1 MYDFFIAY
9 ATPDRQQ
16 AQNLRWFLQD
26 DACKVFLD
34 VQDLGSGAPWG
45 PALREALEAS
55 RAIVVLVSTHADD
68 AFYQQEEIVRAIQ
81 LARDMPQAHTVIPV
95 ILEKLPR
102 GAVSMPY
109 GMGSLQAQDAT
120 RPGGLKR
127 VAAELVAWL
136 KEHQFNAK
144 QPKVANAAIEASDRM
159 MKLGP
164 NPDPEK
170 VIDVFRQSQTG
181 DLLDSEKIIADKELD
196 GWSFLAIK
204 DDIRNARTDIV
215 VSSDDNH
222 FRAEGGVSQCIL
234 EKVGQ
239 DVRRQ
244 LDYFKAQGFRQG
256 QVVITT
262 GGDWNRRAVIHAV
275 VYDIEDY
282 RFPTAELVR
291 TLTRRILESAVALG
305 ARSIALPILG
315 SGHARGHVKSSDL
328 VHAIASETLAFMNGR
343 NCVLKRVALYM
354 LNRDDAIGLPGEIK
368 EPGDR

>member
-9 ATPDRQQ
+9 ATPDRRQ
-16 AQNLRWFLQD
+16 AQELCWLLED
-26 DACKVFLD
+26 DSCKVFLD
-34 VQDLGSGAPWG
+34 EQDLRLGTLWQPT
-45 PALREALEAS
+45 LREALEAS

-68 AFYQQEEIVRAIQ
+68 AFYQQEEIARAIQ
-81 LARDMPQAHTVIPV
+81 LTRDKARAHTVIPV
-95 ILEKLPR
+95 ILEKLPQ

-109 GMGSLQAQDAT
+109 GMSSLQARDAT
-120 RPGGLKR
+120 RSGGLKR

-136 KEHQFNAK
+136 KEHQLNAK
-144 QPKVANAAIEASDRM
+144 QPKVADAAIEASDRM

-164 NPDPEK
+164 NPEK
-170 VIDVFRQSQTG
+170 VIDVFRQSQPG
-181 DLLDSEKIIADKELD
+181 DLLDSEKILADKELN
-196 GWSFLAIK
+196 GWSFLAIQ

-234 EKVGQ
+234 QKVGQ

-315 SGHARGHVKSSDL
+315 SGHARGPVKSSDL

-354 LNRDDAIGLPGEIK
+354 LNRNDASGLPEEIK